1 MKKPVIICV
10 DDEKIVLDS
19 LAIEL
24 NNAFYGKILIAT
36 AENGIEAL
44 ELVDDFLQN
53 NYDIPLVIS
62 DYIMPEMYGDEL
74 LRLIKDRSPETKSI
88 LLTGQASL
96 DGIENSIKWAN
107 LYRYIPKPWEKNDLK
122 LTITAAFKAFFE
134 AKILKQQ
141 DEMIEKLNNEL
152 QEKVESRT
160 KKLQDLEL
168 DILSQFEKAIFAL
181 AELQLNSNPI
191 VKDKIQ
197 RMRLYSHK
205 ILSQSNLSNSIDVT
219 YGVLLSHLGC
229 INIDNA
235 LIERYFYSDNL
246 SKNEIKQLAQ
256 SNLSALDSLLKIP
269 CFSNVGNAVRYYF
282 HSLSNF
288 EKPFP
293 IDIPSLQIAKIIR
306 ITFDYDKYIVN
317 GMSSS
322 AVLAKMSINP
332 QFYHAAYLNVLSDNS
347 NEDYAFKAYNVNI
360 PKPAEKIKSV
370 IKAVTFKELAFGMV
384 LADSIYDTSNMK
396 LVSEGLE
403 ISDDLIISLM
413 KYNILGEIKEPIFV
427 YG

>member
-24 NNAFYGKILIAT
+24 NNTFYGKILIAT

-44 ELVDDFLQN
+44 ELVDDFMQN

-141 DEMIEKLNNEL
+141 GEMIEKLNSEL
-152 QEKVESRT
+152 EEKVENRT

-181 AELQLNSNPI
+181 AELQLNSNHI
-191 VKDKIQ
+191 VKNKIQ
-197 RMRLYSHK
+197 RMRKYTHK
-205 ILSQSNLSNSIDVT
+205 ILTKSNLSNSIDVN

-229 INIDNA
+229 VNIDNA
-235 LIERYFYSDNL
+235 LLERYFYSDNL

-256 SNLSALDSLLKIP
+256 SNFSALDSLFKIP
-269 CFSNVGNAVRYYF
+269 CFSSVGNAVRYYF
-282 HSLSNF
+282 YTLFNY

-293 IDIPSLQIAKIIR
+293 IDISALQIAKIIK

-322 AVLAKMSINP
+322 AALAKMSTDP
-332 QFYHAAYLNVLSDNS
+332 QLYQAAYLEALSDNS
-347 NEDYAFKAYNVNI
+347 DEGNPFKAYKANI
-360 PKPAEKIKSV
+360 PKAETKIKSN
-370 IKAVTFKELAFGMV
+370 IKAVKFKELAFGML

-396 LVSEGLE
+396 LVSKGLE
-403 ISDDLIISLM
+403 ISDDLINSLI
-413 KYNILGEIKEPIFV
+413 KYNLLCEIKEPIFV